1 MNRILVIRGG
11 AIGDFILT
19 LPAIKALRDA
29 NPNAH
34 IEILG
39 YQHIAALAENRLYAQ
54 PVRSIES
61 AALARFFAK
70 NSELPADL
78 AKYFAEFDLIVSY
91 LYDPDLIFEKNLRR
105 SGARRIMHGPAKIGI
120 GAHATHQLMQP
131 IRELGLSVSDFAPKL
146 FPSNEDRHRAGK
158 FLKGSS
164 TPIVAFHPGSG
175 SEQKNWPI
183 ENWFELG
190 NRLLANFPG
199 SLIAVS
205 GEADEPRMRQI
216 ESVWQN
222 PRVRFAKNLPLT
234 QLAALLGNTIFLG
247 HDSGISHLAAAAGA
261 RCILLFG
268 QTDPAVWAPLN
279 EKVRI
284 LRAPNGD
291 LRQLGV
297 DLVYEALDHE
307 LMRIG
312 INT

>member
-1 MNRILVIRGG
+1 
-11 AIGDFILT
+11 
-19 LPAIKALRDA
+19 
-29 NPNAH
+29 
-34 IEILG
+34 
-39 YQHIAALAENRLYAQ
+39 
-54 PVRSIES
+54 
-61 AALARFFAK
+61 
-70 NSELPADL
+70 
-78 AKYFAEFDLIVSY
+78 
-91 LYDPDLIFEKNLRR
+91 
-105 SGARRIMHGPAKIGI
+105 
-120 GAHATHQLMQP
+120 
-131 IRELGLSVSDFAPKL
+131 
-146 FPSNEDRHRAGK
+146 
-158 FLKGSS
+158 
-164 TPIVAFHPGSG
+164 
-175 SEQKNWPI
+175 
-183 ENWFELG
+183 
-190 NRLLANFPG
+190 
-199 SLIAVS
+199 
-205 GEADEPRMRQI
+205 MRQI